1 MRKKSFLML
10 ALTLVTSLVMLTSC
24 GSDDPEP
31 TPKPTSGYFT
41 YYLLTTGQTLSAMQI
56 TATLKTQ
63 SEDKSGEVTASKCVH
78 LDGVADP
85 QARETLKR
93 HTKNFTDQSD
103 IIVYQVKFATETR
116 SNVSL
121 TYGLTFTAKALEDS
135 AADPDLGY
143 GTLVTFTPN
152 TGSTNF
158 FSGTFQYSQGVHKD
172 NLTIYANLQ
181 NAYNQPR
188 TQRIILAEE

>member
-1 MRKKSFLML
+1 MGKKSLL
-10 ALTLVTSLVMLTSC
+10 KLTLVLGTSLVMLTAC
-24 GSDDPEP
+24 GNDAPVP
-31 TPKPTSGYFT
+31 TKKPTSGYFS